1 MGSCARKAK
10 GFVRVE
16 IPSTCP
22 ARPADVA
29 ARRTHEETV
38 ISPGRSSLRSQVAEF
53 LRFRELLY
61 FLVWKNLKVRY
72 AQAILGALWAILQP
86 LLTALILGL
95 LLGRLAR
102 VPTDGV
108 PPFIFYLTALVPWTF
123 FANGLTTA
131 ANSLVTN
138 QQLIMKV
145 YFPRLC
151 LPIAGVLSAIV
162 DLIVPLTLL
171 LGIMAFTWRFD
182 LSLQTLLAIPTL
194 LAIAIIAATGLGVGL
209 AALNLRYRDVTHVLP
224 FLVQTLF
231 FASPIVYSA
240 AQMPAEWR
248 IFYFINPMASV
259 IDGFRAILLGSHPF
273 SWGATAVGL
282 ASAILMF
289 VIGVIYFERAE
300 YRFADVA

>member
-1 MGSCARKAK
+1 MRQK
-10 GFVRVE
+10 GEWGIVRVE
-16 IPSTCP
+16 ITSSRL
-22 ARPADVA
+22 ARPTDA
-29 ARRTHEETV
+29 AAKKIREETV
-38 ISPGRSSLRSQVAEF
+38 IAPGRSSLRSQATEF

-72 AQAILGALWAILQP
+72 AQAILGVLWAILQP
-86 LLTALILGL
+86 FLTALILGL
-95 LLGRLAR
+95 LLGRFAR
-102 VPTDGV
+102 VPTDGI

-162 DLIVPLTLL
+162 DLLVPLIL
-171 LGIMAFTWRFD
+171 
-182 LSLQTLLAIPTL
+182 LLAIMAVSWRL
-194 LAIAIIAATGLGVGL
+194 DVSIQAVLAIPVLLSIATIAVTGLGVGL

-224 FLVQTLF
+224 FLIQTLF

-240 AQMPAEWR
+240 SQVPSQWR
-248 IFYFINPMASV
+248 TFYFLNPMASV
-259 IDGFRAILLGSHPF
+259 IDGFRAILLGTHPF
-273 SWGATAVGL
+273 SWSSTAVGL
-282 ASAILMF
+282 VSAMLML
-289 VIGVIYFERAE
+289 VIGVTYFERAE